1 MTWFSRLLRKRRLD
15 LQLDSELRFHLEQQI
30 ATNIA
35 HGMSPAE
42 ARRRALAQFG
52 GLEYMKEEARE
63 ARGTFSLESLLQDVG
78 FALRMLRKS
87 PGFSITAILTL
98 ALGIGATTAIFSV
111 VNAVLLKSLP
121 YDHSDKLV
129 FVQERIPK
137 FSQRAV
143 SVSAPD
149 VLVMQRENHVFDD
162 LAAFRGEALNL
173 SGAGEP
179 QRLLGERV
187 SSSLFPM
194 LGAHALLGRTFS
206 TNEDPP
212 GHFVTVLSYS
222 LWQEHFGG
230 DAGII
235 GKSIALD
242 GQAYTIIGVMPA
254 KFEFPPRGMPAPN
267 GQTASLW
274 IPIGFTHAEL
284 ADLGDNFNN
293 GVIAR
298 LKPGITLAQARSQM
312 SVVANEILKTWD
324 ALGPQVAS
332 MGLKLEA
339 PVTPLQ
345 EVVVS
350 GVRTLL
356 YLLLAAVGFL
366 LLIACANVA
375 NLLLSRAAGRHR
387 EITIRAALGA
397 RRGRIVRQL
406 LTESVMLA
414 LIGGVLGVFL
424 AIGGTHVLAASA
436 PDNIP
441 QVQQITVD
449 PAALIFALLISVFT
463 GVLFGLVPAFAAAR
477 VDLNDTLKES
487 GRSAGS
493 SRRVFFARSVFVVAQ
508 VSVAFLLIIGGALF
522 LRSFVRAENSGIG
535 IEPRNVITASVS
547 LPVARYSDAP
557 RVNSFFQEL
566 FARLQSDPGIESVGA
581 ASDLPT
587 DMNWDHTF
595 AIENHPLPA
604 AAKMPDC
611 AHSLVIGNYFKAL
624 GFRLVAGRFFAPAEE
639 QGKSKVV
646 IISAGMAKQYFAGE
660 NPLGKR
666 IKWGTD
672 QGDSPW
678 LTIVG
683 VVSDV
688 KEIAL
693 DEPSMPHTYAPYLQ
707 DCAGRDMMS
716 SGMCSSLNV
725 AIRAQIAGSAATANL
740 RSAVEHLDS
749 TEPVT
754 HVRTLTQVLESSI
767 APRKFDT
774 LLLGVFACAA
784 LFLAAIGLY
793 SVLAYG
799 VSQQTREIGI
809 RVALGAQRSDILR
822 GVLLNGTKLVCFGL
836 VIGAAAALA
845 LTRLMQNMLYDVS
858 ATDPLTFASV
868 AILLVMVALAACFIP
883 ARRAMKVDPMG
894 ALRYE

>member
-1 MTWFSRLLRKRRLD
+1 MRWLIRFFSKSKLD
-15 LQLDSELRFHLEQQI
+15 AQLDSELRFHVEQQT
-30 ATNIA
+30 AENIA
-35 HGMSPAE
+35 AGMNPAE

-52 GLEYMKEEARE
+52 GLESRKEEARE
-63 ARGTFSLESLLQDVG
+63 ARGTQILDALFQDIR

-87 PGFSITAILTL
+87 PGFSITAVLTL

-121 YDHSDKLV
+121 YQNPDRLMLV
-129 FVQERIPK
+129 RERIPK
-137 FSQRAV
+137 FNERAIA
-143 SVSAPD
+143 VSAPD
-149 VLVMQRENHVFDD
+149 TLVMQRDNHVF
-162 LAAFRGEALNL
+162 ASMAVFRTSASNL
-173 SGAGEP
+173 SGTGQP
-179 QRLLGERV
+179 QRILTARVSASLFALLGAD
-187 SSSLFPM
+187 P
-194 LGAHALLGRTFS
+194 LLGRTFS
-206 TNEDPP
+206 ANEDPP
-212 GHFVTVLSYS
+212 GHFVTILSYS
-222 LWQEHFGG
+222 LWQERFGG
-230 DAGII
+230 DHGII

-242 GQAYTIIGVMPA
+242 GQPYTIIGVMPA
-254 KFEFPPRGMPAPN
+254 SFEFPPRGMPAPN

-274 IPIGFTHAEL
+274 IPIAFTHTQL
-284 ADLGDNFNN
+284 ANLGDNFDN

-298 LKPGITLAQARSQM
+298 LKPGVTLAQARSDM

-387 EITIRAALGA
+387 EITVRAALGA

-406 LTESVMLA
+406 LTESVILA
-414 LIGGVLGVFL
+414 LIGGGLGVFL
-424 AIGGTHVLAASA
+424 AIGGTHLLAASA

-449 PAALIFALLISVFT
+449 PAALVFALLISVFT
-463 GVLFGLVPAFAAAR
+463 GILFGLAPAFAAAR
-477 VDLNDTLKES
+477 MDLNETLKES

-493 SRRVFFARSVFVVAQ
+493 SRRVLFARNVFVVAQ
-508 VSVAFLLIIGGALF
+508 VSVAFLLIIGGGLF

-535 IEPRNVITASVS
+535 IEPRNVVTATLS
-547 LPVARYSDAP
+547 LPVARYSGP
-557 RVNSFFQEL
+557 SRVNSFFHEL
-566 FARLQSDPGIESVGA
+566 LARLQSDSGIESVGA

-604 AAKMPDC
+604 AAKLPDC
-611 AHSLVIGNYFKAL
+611 AHSLVLGNYFKAL
-624 GFRLVAGRFFAPAEE
+624 GFRLIAGRFFAPAEE
-639 QGKSKVV
+639 QGNSKVV
-646 IISAGMAKQYFAGE
+646 IISAGMAKQYFARE

-672 QGDSPW
+672 QSDSPW

-716 SGMCSSLNV
+716 TGICSSLNV
-725 AIRAQIAGSAATANL
+725 AIRAKVAGSAITASL

-799 VSQQTREIGI
+799 VSQQSREIGI
-809 RVALGAQRSDILR
+809 RVALGAQRRDILR
-822 GVLLNGTKLVCFGL
+822 GVLFNGAKLVCFGL

-845 LTRLMQNMLYDVS
+845 LTRLMQSLLYDVS
-858 ATDPLTFASV
+858 ATDPLTFAGV
-868 AILLVMVALAACFIP
+868 AVLLVVVALAACLIP

>member
-293 GVIAR
+293 GLIAR

-707 DCAGRDMMS
+707 DCAGRDMMC